1 MAINRQP
8 VLKRCKTLG
17 INPATMGIDKSSN
30 RNPKQG
36 RKKQS
41 EYGLQLNEKQK
52 VKFIY
57 GVLEKQFRKYY
68 VMATKKQ
75 GITGEMLLQILESR
89 LDNVVFR
96 LGLANTRREARQI
109 VNHGHITVNG
119 QKVDIPSYLV
129 KPGDVIAVREKSK
142 NSVRIK
148 EIVET
153 NANRVVPKWLSMDK
167 NTLTGKVITLAAR
180 DDTLSS
186 NFILNNYMLPS
197 VRGYIYMF
205 FREISELR
213 LLRSHL

>member
-1 MAINRQP
+1 MARNIQP
-8 VLKRCKTLG
+8 VLKRCRTLG
-17 INPATMGIDKSSN
+17 IEPGVLGIDKSSN
-30 RNPKQG
+30 KNPRQS

-57 GVLEKQFRKYY
+57 GILEKQFRHYY
-68 VMATKKQ
+68 ELAAKKN
-75 GITGEMLLQILESR
+75 GVTGEMLLQLLESR
-89 LDNVVFR
+89 LDNVVYR

-119 QKVDIPSYLV
+119 SKVDIPSYLV

-153 NANRVVPKWLSMDK
+153 NAKRVIPAWLDMNRD
-167 NTLTGKVITLAAR
+167 TLTGKV
-180 DDTLSS
+180 
-186 NFILNNYMLPS
+186 
-197 VRGYIYMF
+197 
-205 FREISELR
+205 LR
-213 LLRSHL
+213 LSEREDIDYDVEEHLIVELYSK

>member
-68 VMATKKQ
+68 VIATKKQ

-180 DDTLSS
+180 DDIDYEVEEHL
-186 NFILNNYMLPS
+186 I
-197 VRGYIYMF
+197 V
-205 FREISELR
+205 ELY
-213 LLRSHL
+213 SK